1 MDLIYNPHITPKFSL
16 PLHIYIN
23 IRLLVV
29 LEYFISLDKAI
40 LLEIHRWH
48 TPFWDDFFYIF
59 SGQKV
64 WLITALAIIYTIIR
78 TYRKESWAVVL
89 AIVLLI
95 TLSDQLSSGL
105 IKPLVERLRPTHEPS
120 LEGLLSIVHDCR
132 GGGYSFVSSHAANS
146 LAFATFSALL
156 FRNRLY
162 MWFIV
167 VWSLLTGF
175 SRVYLG
181 VHYPFDVVCG
191 TILGVGVGF
200 AVYFLLKKLRP
211 TCTQITVSQRES
223 NVIAI
228 ILSITI
234 IAMTVWH
241 KSLIVLA

>member
-1 MDLIYNPHITPKFSL
+1 MNLYIMNLIYNPYVAPKFSL

-23 IRLLVV
+23 IRLLIV

-146 LAFATFSALL
+146 LAITKIGRASC
-156 FRNRLY
+156 RE
-162 MWFIV
+162 
-167 VWSLLTGF
+167 
-175 SRVYLG
+175 RV
-181 VHYPFDVVCG
+181 
-191 TILGVGVGF
+191 
-200 AVYFLLKKLRP
+200 
-211 TCTQITVSQRES
+211 
-223 NVIAI
+223 
-228 ILSITI
+228 
-234 IAMTVWH
+234 
-241 KSLIVLA
+241 

>member
-1 MDLIYNPHITPKFSL
+1 MAYSILGRLFLYLFGAESVVYHRTSHYLYHYPHLSQRVVGCGFCNSATYHAFRPIVVGAYKTACREASPYTRAVARRAA
-16 PLHIYIN
+16 LH
-23 IRLLVV
+23 
-29 LEYFISLDKAI
+29 S
-40 LLEIHRWH
+40 
-48 TPFWDDFFYIF
+48 T
-59 SGQKV
+59 
-64 WLITALAIIYTIIR
+64 
-78 TYRKESWAVVL
+78 
-89 AIVLLI
+89 
-95 TLSDQLSSGL
+95 
-105 IKPLVERLRPTHEPS
+105 
-120 LEGLLSIVHDCR
+120 R

-162 MWFIV
+162 TWFIV

-211 TCTQITVSQRES
+211 TCTQITIPQRES

-228 ILSITI
+228 VLVITI

>member
-1 MDLIYNPHITPKFSL
+1 M
-16 PLHIYIN
+16 
-23 IRLLVV
+23 

-64 WLITALAIIYTIIR
+64 WFITALAIIYTIIR
-78 TYRKESWAVVL
+78 TYRKASWAV
-89 AIVLLI
+89 VLLI

-167 VWSLLTGF
+167 QIVLGLYLVSVLV

-181 VHYPFDVVCG
+181 VHYPSDVVCG
-191 TILGVGVGF
+191 TILGVVVP
-200 AVYFLLKKLRP
+200 AVRGQDAGGGGALRDHP
-211 TCTQITVSQRES
+211 GGQARFQ
-223 NVIAI
+223 
-228 ILSITI
+228 LY
-234 IAMTVWH
+234 
-241 KSLIVLA
+241 